1 MCRIIFASHGDLS
14 KGMKNSVN
22 MLAGSV
28 SDKVET
34 YSLYPGEIPNDYYQK
49 LLKEIPNSDEQVII
63 LCDIKGGSVHTT
75 LAQLTQLNNVIVL
88 SGMNLGMAL
97 DIVLRYQEGIPS
109 EDYEELLDS
118 SREGITLLTNLVSE
132 TDEDF

>member
-1 MCRIIFASHGDLS
+1 ML
-14 KGMKNSVN
+14 KG
-22 MLAGSV
+22 
-28 SDKVET
+28 
-34 YSLYPGEIPNDYYQK
+34 
-49 LLKEIPNSDEQVII
+49 IPNSDEQVII

-88 SGMNLGMAL
+88 SGMNLGMTL